1 MNKLYFDKI
10 ISIGQDCSVGEGL
23 RQLKFKEASYP
34 FDWSI
39 TSLEFI
45 KDSFF
50 TKFNN
55 FNNILT
61 DCVKTINNKIKL
73 KNNSVYFYH
82 DILYSE
88 LNNKTKNIMINKYI
102 KRSQR
107 LHNLLIEYSK
117 NNKSI
122 LFIRKSP
129 FDTYDNINDLK
140 IIIMNNYPN
149 LNFKILLINNVKN
162 ENIINDDNILYEYLS
177 EENFVYDLKNN
188 DIYGYIDQKI
198 AYNNIK
204 NIINKF
210 NSEKYVQPL
219 KRDEINN

>member
-23 RQLKFKEASYP
+23 RQLKFKDASYP

-117 NNKSI
+117 NKKSI

-188 DIYGYIDQKI
+188 DIYGYIDQKM

-210 NSEKYVQPL
+210 NSEKYDQPS